1 MSLSWSCSHPLT
13 APAPPPLPSSLSPQ
27 HKWLSFLVH
36 SIPNSQVPPA
46 ELESLLI
53 SNSAIEDAAV
63 IGVPDER
70 AGELPRAFVV
80 KKTNERITEEQIIK
94 FIEERVAPHK
104 TLKGGVE
111 FIDKIPRS
119 LSGKI
124 LRRELKARVMTRL
137 TTVTENKN
145 NEDEKN
151 VIRSK
156 NPDVEIPDNLSWNE
170 YIFQDFDE
178 YADREAIV
186 SLLSFIIIFLFTY
199 SLWTGPS
206 FLTLQYVRFLDRGKL
221 WGLELHEPTRGLV
234 PDPRQTSLRL
244 VSNLPAGRETR
255 VLQR

>member
-1 MSLSWSCSHPLT
+1 MSLSWSCRHPLT
-13 APAPPPLPSSLSPQ
+13 ALAPSSPSPQ
-27 HKWLSFLVH
+27 HKWPSFLVH
-36 SIPNSQVPPA
+36 SFPNSQVPPA

-53 SNSAIEDAAV
+53 SHSAIEDAAV

-70 AGELPRAFVV
+70 AGELPKAFVV
-80 KKTNERITEEQIIK
+80 KKTKERITEEQIIK

-145 NEDEKN
+145 NEEEKN

-186 SLLSFIIIFLFTY
+186 SLLSFILFTY
-199 SLWTGPS
+199 SLWIGPS

>member
-70 AGELPRAFVV
+70 AGELPKAFVV

-145 NEDEKN
+145 NEEEKN

-170 YIFQDFDE
+170 YIFQDFDD

-206 FLTLQYVRFLDRGKL
+206 FLTLHYVRFLDRGKL
-221 WGLELHEPTRGLV
+221 WGLELHEPTRGLE

>member
-1 MSLSWSCSHPLT
+1 MTQFSCS
-13 APAPPPLPSSLSPQ
+13 
-27 HKWLSFLVH
+27 

-70 AGELPRAFVV
+70 AGELPKAFVV

-137 TTVTENKN
+137 TTATENKN
-145 NEDEKN
+145 NEEEKN

-156 NPDVEIPDNLSWNE
+156 NPDVEIPDNLSWNG

-199 SLWTGPS
+199 SL
-206 FLTLQYVRFLDRGKL
+206 
-221 WGLELHEPTRGLV
+221 
-234 PDPRQTSLRL
+234 
-244 VSNLPAGRETR
+244 
-255 VLQR
+255 